1 MEFQKKNVRK
11 EMVKTYVTI
20 EEKALLHAFFARQ
33 GLSISDGV
41 RQILLTTVQEMEG
54 SKDAKNRQQD
64 ENKE

>member
-1 MEFQKKNVRK
+1 MEFQKKNIRK

-20 EEKALLHAFFARQ
+20 EEKALLHAFFERQ

-41 RQILLTTVQEMEG
+41 RQIVLATVHQMEREAY
-54 SKDAKNRQQD
+54 AKNRLKD